1 MQHLDDLPEFSPWIE
16 SALVLVLQM
25 VLVITLVLQ
34 VALWPLCAAAIVD
47 FVAYLRGQ

>member
-34 VALWPLCAAAIVD
+34 VALWTLCAAAIVD